1 MKLETTTADGKK
13 TTETITGT
21 EHTFVENGEKYY
33 SMLSEKQIREII
45 REEILEYNQIFMSQ
59 MKNRLFGKA
68 EDVGMDLSKE
78 EQEEFN
84 DAQMLNG
91 TFEGDT
97 ISQIGKR
104 IKLKQSKKGLN
115 TDPGN
120 PDLGE

>member
-1 MKLETTTADGKK
+1 MKLETTTADGQK

-21 EHTFVENGEKYY
+21 EHTFIENGEKYY
-33 SMLSEKQIREII
+33 SMISEKQIRDII

-68 EDVGMDLSKE
+68 EDVGKDLSKE

-97 ISQIGKR
+97 ISQKGKR

-120 PDLGE
+120 PDSGE

>member
-1 MKLETTTADGKK
+1 MKLETTTADGQK

-21 EHTFVENGEKYY
+21 EHTFIENGEKYY
-33 SMLSEKQIREII
+33 SMISEKQIRDII

-59 MKNRLFGKA
+59 MKNRLFGKID
-68 EDVGMDLSKE
+68 DVSVDLSKE

-97 ISQIGKR
+97 ISQKGKR

-120 PDLGE
+120 PDSGE

>member
-1 MKLETTTADGKK
+1 MKIETTTADGQK

-21 EHTFVENGEKYY
+21 EHTFIENGEKYY
-33 SMLSEKQIREII
+33 SMISDKQIREII

-97 ISQIGKR
+97 ISQKGKR

-120 PDLGE
+120 PDSGE

>member
-21 EHTFVENGEKYY
+21 EHTFIENGEKYY
-33 SMLSEKQIREII
+33 SMISDKQIREII

-68 EDVGMDLSKE
+68 DDGVVDLSKE

-97 ISQIGKR
+97 ISQKGKR

-120 PDLGE
+120 PDSGE

>member
-21 EHTFVENGEKYY
+21 EHTFIENGEKYY
-33 SMLSEKQIREII
+33 SMISDKQIREII

-91 TFEGDT
+91 TFEDDT
-97 ISQIGKR
+97 ISQKGKR

-120 PDLGE
+120 PDSGE

>member
-21 EHTFVENGEKYY
+21 EHTFIENGEKYY
-33 SMLSEKQIREII
+33 SMISDKQIREII

-59 MKNRLFGKA
+59 MKNRLFGKI
-68 EDVGMDLSKE
+68 EDVGVGMDLSKE

-97 ISQIGKR
+97 ISQKD
-104 IKLKQSKKGLN
+104 K
-115 TDPGN
+115 
-120 PDLGE
+120 

>member
-21 EHTFVENGEKYY
+21 EHTFIENGEKYY
-33 SMLSEKQIREII
+33 SMISDKQIREII

-68 EDVGMDLSKE
+68 EDVGKDLSKE

-97 ISQIGKR
+97 ISQKGKR

-120 PDLGE
+120 PDSGE

>member
-21 EHTFVENGEKYY
+21 EHTFIENGEKYY
-33 SMLSEKQIREII
+33 SMISEKQIREII

-104 IKLKQSKKGLN
+104 ITLKQSKKGLN

>member
-1 MKLETTTADGKK
+1 MKLETTTADGQK

-21 EHTFVENGEKYY
+21 EHTFIENGEKYY
-33 SMLSEKQIREII
+33 SMISDKQIREII

-68 EDVGMDLSKE
+68 EDIGMDLSKE

-97 ISQIGKR
+97 ISQKGKR

-120 PDLGE
+120 PDSGE

>member
-1 MKLETTTADGKK
+1 MKLETTTADGQK

-21 EHTFVENGEKYY
+21 EHTFIENGEKYY
-33 SMLSEKQIREII
+33 SMISDKQIREII

-68 EDVGMDLSKE
+68 EDVGKDLSKE

-97 ISQIGKR
+97 ISQKGKR

-120 PDLGE
+120 PDSGE

>member
-1 MKLETTTADGKK
+1 MKLETTTVDGKK
-13 TTETITGT
+13 TTETISGT
-21 EHTFVENGEKYY
+21 EHTFIENGEKYY
-33 SMLSEKQIREII
+33 SMISDKQIREII

-68 EDVGMDLSKE
+68 EDIGMDLSKE

-97 ISQIGKR
+97 ISQKGKR

-120 PDLGE
+120 PDSGE

>member
-21 EHTFVENGEKYY
+21 EHTFIENGEKYY
-33 SMLSEKQIREII
+33 SMISDKQIREII

>member
-21 EHTFVENGEKYY
+21 EHTFIENGEKYY
-33 SMLSEKQIREII
+33 SMISDKQIREII

-97 ISQIGKR
+97 ISQKGKR
-104 IKLKQSKKGLN
+104 RLKQSKKGLN
-115 TDPGN
+115 TDLDN
-120 PDLGE
+120 PDSGE

>member
-21 EHTFVENGEKYY
+21 EHTFIENGEKYY
-33 SMLSEKQIREII
+33 SMISDKQIREII

-97 ISQIGKR
+97 ISQKGK
-104 IKLKQSKKGLN
+104 
-115 TDPGN
+115 
-120 PDLGE
+120 

>member
-21 EHTFVENGEKYY
+21 EHTFIENGEKYY
-33 SMLSEKQIREII
+33 SMISEKQIRDII

-97 ISQIGKR
+97 ISQKGKR

-120 PDLGE
+120 PDSGE

>member
-21 EHTFVENGEKYY
+21 EHTFIENGEKYY
-33 SMLSEKQIREII
+33 SMISDKQIREII

-97 ISQIGKR
+97 ISQKGKR
-104 IKLKQSKKGLN
+104 RLKQSKKGLN

>member
-21 EHTFVENGEKYY
+21 EHTFIENGEKYY
-33 SMLSEKQIREII
+33 SMISEKQIRDII

-120 PDLGE
+120 PDSGE

>member
-1 MKLETTTADGKK
+1 MKLETTTADGQK

-33 SMLSEKQIREII
+33 SMISEKQIREII

-68 EDVGMDLSKE
+68 DDGVVDLSKE

-97 ISQIGKR
+97 ISQKGKR

-120 PDLGE
+120 PDSGE

>member
-1 MKLETTTADGKK
+1 MKLETTTADGQK

-21 EHTFVENGEKYY
+21 EHTFIENGEKYY
-33 SMLSEKQIREII
+33 SMISEKQIRDII

-68 EDVGMDLSKE
+68 DDGVVDLSKE

-97 ISQIGKR
+97 ISQKGKR

-120 PDLGE
+120 PDSGE

>member
-21 EHTFVENGEKYY
+21 EHTFIENGEKYY
-33 SMLSEKQIREII
+33 SMISDKQIREII

-68 EDVGMDLSKE
+68 EDVGMDLPKE

-120 PDLGE
+120 PDSGE

>member
-1 MKLETTTADGKK
+1 MKLETTTTDGQK

-33 SMLSEKQIREII
+33 SMISEKQIREII

-97 ISQIGKR
+97 ISQKGKR

-120 PDLGE
+120 PDSGE

>member
-21 EHTFVENGEKYY
+21 EHTFIENGEKYY
-33 SMLSEKQIREII
+33 SMISDKQIREII

-97 ISQIGKR
+97 ISQKGKR
-104 IKLKQSKKGLN
+104 RLKQSKKGLN
-115 TDPGN
+115 TDPDN
-120 PDLGE
+120 PDSGE

>member
-21 EHTFVENGEKYY
+21 EHTFIENGEKYY
-33 SMLSEKQIREII
+33 SMISDKQIREII

-120 PDLGE
+120 PDSGE

>member
-21 EHTFVENGEKYY
+21 EHTFIENGEKYY
-33 SMLSEKQIREII
+33 SMISDKQIREII

-115 TDPGN
+115 TDPDN
-120 PDLGE
+120 PDSGE

>member
-1 MKLETTTADGKK
+1 MKLETTTADGQK

-21 EHTFVENGEKYY
+21 EHTFIENGEKYY
-33 SMLSEKQIREII
+33 SMISDKQIREII

-59 MKNRLFGKA
+59 MKNRLFGKI
-68 EDVGMDLSKE
+68 EDVGVGMDLSKE

-97 ISQIGKR
+97 ISQKGK
-104 IKLKQSKKGLN
+104 
-115 TDPGN
+115 
-120 PDLGE
+120 

>member
-21 EHTFVENGEKYY
+21 EHTFIENGEKYY
-33 SMLSEKQIREII
+33 SMISDKQIREII
-45 REEILEYNQIFMSQ
+45 REEILEYNQISMSQ

-120 PDLGE
+120 PDSGE

>member
-1 MKLETTTADGKK
+1 MKIETTTADGKK

-21 EHTFVENGEKYY
+21 EHTFIENGEKYY
-33 SMLSEKQIREII
+33 SMISDKQIREII

>member
-21 EHTFVENGEKYY
+21 EHTFIENGEKYY
-33 SMLSEKQIREII
+33 SMISDKQIREII

-59 MKNRLFGKA
+59 MKNRLFGKKD
-68 EDVGMDLSKE
+68 DVSIDLSKE

-97 ISQIGKR
+97 ISQKGKR

-120 PDLGE
+120 PDSGE

>member
-1 MKLETTTADGKK
+1 MDDKK
-13 TTETITGT
+13 AQ
-21 EHTFVENGEKYY
+21 EHTFLENGKIYY
-33 SMLSEKQIREII
+33 NMISEDRIREII
-45 REEILEYNQIFMSQ
+45 REEIAEYNDIFMSQ
-59 MKNRLFGKA
+59 MKNPVEVDMLDEK
-68 EDVGMDLSKE
+68 
-78 EQEEFN
+78 EEFN
-84 DAQMLNG
+84 DAQMING

>member
-21 EHTFVENGEKYY
+21 EHTFIENGEKYY
-33 SMLSEKQIREII
+33 SMISEKQIREII

-68 EDVGMDLSKE
+68 EDVGIDLSKE

-97 ISQIGKR
+97 ISQKGKR

-120 PDLGE
+120 PDSGE